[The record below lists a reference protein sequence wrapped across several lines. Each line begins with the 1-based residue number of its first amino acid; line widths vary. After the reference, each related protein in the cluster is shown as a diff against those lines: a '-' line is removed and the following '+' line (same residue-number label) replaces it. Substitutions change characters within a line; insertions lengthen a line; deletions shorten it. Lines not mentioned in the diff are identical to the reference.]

1 MTVKDNSRDGNVFGS
16 FPAMSLLMTHAMS
29 DYAQTCARQMR
40 EAQGEVWRFVTHR
53 LEADANTLQS
63 ALACRSMTDL
73 LQVQQDWAQQASTDY
88 AGEAERVLDIA
99 GRLSEATT
107 APLGTILKVVNGEA
121 KPVPDLARKG

>member
-1 MTVKDNSRDGNVFGS
+1 MTVKDKSRDGNVFGS
-16 FPAMSLLMTHAMS
+16 FPAMSLLMTNAMS
-29 DYAQTCARQMR
+29 DYARTCARQMQ

-53 LEADANTLQS
+53 LDADASTLQS
-63 ALACRSMTDL
+63 ALACRSMTDF